1 MQTNA
6 KAPVVPPTAVPIE
19 TSELQAKIARGEP
32 VQIIDVREFP
42 EFAAGHIPSARLV
55 PLGELEARRQEL
67 DWNVPVVCVCR
78 SGKRSALAAQ
88 KLVSLGFAKV
98 SQLEGGVL
106 AWERC
111 GLPLTGEARASWSL
125 ERQVR
130 FALGI
135 FVLIGLSLSLR
146 WPAAIIIPWIMGV
159 GMVFTSIIDW
169 CGMALLLA
177 KAPWNRPHAGSCSR

>member
-1 MQTNA
+1 MVSNI
-6 KAPVVPPTAVPIE
+6 AVPIAA
-19 TSELQAKIARGEP
+19 SELQARVARGEP

-42 EFAAGHIPSARLV
+42 EFAAGHIASARLV

-78 SGKRSALAAQ
+78 SGQRSALAAQ
-88 KLVSLGFAKV
+88 KLVSLGFTKV

-106 AWERC
+106 AWDRC
-111 GLPLTGEARASWSL
+111 GLPLTGEAHAPWSL

-146 WPAAIIIPWIMGV
+146 WPAAIVISWIMGV
-159 GMVFTSIIDW
+159 GMVFTSVVDW

-177 KAPWNRPHAGSCSR
+177 KAPWNRPHTGSYGR